1 MTLPTV
7 KILHAAMWIGVIAIA
22 FMFQVIPLLLVLTL
36 LGMALGISSPVVL
49 VALPLV
55 LFGMIVV
62 LCIRAERKRRNRRPM
77 VFRSDTQRLQ
87 LMPMRH
93 DNGLRLTEMRRRWLY

>member
-55 LFGMIVV
+55 LPPTVRRQIWASGDRSRSASAGTADRW
-62 LCIRAERKRRNRRPM
+62 CSGAIRSACSSCRCG
-77 VFRSDTQRLQ
+77 TIT
-87 LMPMRH
+87 
-93 DNGLRLTEMRRRWLY
+93 GCA